1 MTKVQVTFPFSRP
14 LTESDLVSISHM
26 HSVYGF
32 LAVRLTPAGDA
43 LFVEYDAS
51 RLNRKEV
58 RGSLEQNG
66 LPLATPPASTAAP
79 VAEVVA
85 PNPHTIT

>member
-1 MTKVQVTFPFSRP
+1 MTKVDITFKFSRP
-14 LTESDLVSISHM
+14 LTESDLVAISHM

-32 LAVRLTPAGDA
+32 FTVRLKPSADE

-51 RLNRKEV
+51 RLSPKEV

-66 LPLATPPASTAAP
+66 IPLAYPPAPGAP
-79 VAEVVA
+79 TTEETLAG
-85 PNPHTIT
+85 